1 MAINLTGINPIPA
14 ISLDIPSD
22 AVSVYNTLV
31 NQLNTAVSAG
41 GVATGP
47 AFGDAVIGNLVAASV
62 TAQILILVELRCIAN
77 LLDPQNLGDRNVMRA
92 EELFTLT
99 SATPTM

>member
-1 MAINLTGINPIPA
+1 MAINIGIVTIPPI
-14 ISLDIPSD
+14 SVDIPSD
-22 AVSVYNTLV
+22 AVGVYNTLV
-31 NQLNTAVSAG
+31 NQMNVALQV

-47 AFGDAVIGNLVAASV
+47 AFGDAVVGALAAANV